1 MEILPKVC
9 ISWEHIFFME
19 LARCIMTILF
29 SLSYPTWEN
38 LKDSILHS
46 VASLVFGDFGETGAA
61 KRGVDP

>member
-1 MEILPKVC
+1 
-9 ISWEHIFFME
+9 ME